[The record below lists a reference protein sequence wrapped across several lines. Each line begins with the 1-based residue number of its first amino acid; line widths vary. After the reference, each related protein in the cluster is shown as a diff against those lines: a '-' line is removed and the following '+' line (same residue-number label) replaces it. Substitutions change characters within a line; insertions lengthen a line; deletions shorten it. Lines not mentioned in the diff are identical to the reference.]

1 MAREAMQMGQG
12 CSTTC
17 FNLGTITIPVA
28 EVIALRNSLIYAKN
42 QGLAKI
48 EVEGNSKLVIDAVNG
63 VSSPPWKLLKLV
75 QDIKALSSSFEFV
88 KFKHVFREANFV
100 ANALANLGHM
110 VDNMNLWEECVPPE
124 VSSTLTFNIVNIGC
138 VKDTSV

>member
-1 MAREAMQMGQG
+1 MKGMEVVDMAVVKWDFPPENGGFRRENKG
-12 CSTTC
+12 
-17 FNLGTITIPVA
+17 
-28 EVIALRNSLIYAKN
+28 EVN

-100 ANALANLGHM
+100 AKANLGHM

-124 VSSTLTFNIVNIGC
+124 VFSALTFDVVNIGC
-138 VKDTSV
+138 VRGTSI